1 MKNFKIGNTIE
12 AIVTGIEKYGIFIAF
27 DDYVGLIHISELS
40 DHFVSDVSLYAK
52 VGEKIPCTILE
63 IDANNKRL
71 KCSLKNTEYGEKKD
85 YEIDHGFAPL
95 KKQLPIWMEEK
106 KKEYLLKGTK

>member
-40 DHFVSDVSLYAK
+40 DHFVSDVSLYAIK
-52 VGEKIPCTILE
+52 MQFKKYRIWGK
-63 IDANNKRL
+63 KRL
-71 KCSLKNTEYGEKKD
+71 
-85 YEIDHGFAPL
+85 
-95 KKQLPIWMEEK
+95 
-106 KKEYLLKGTK
+106 